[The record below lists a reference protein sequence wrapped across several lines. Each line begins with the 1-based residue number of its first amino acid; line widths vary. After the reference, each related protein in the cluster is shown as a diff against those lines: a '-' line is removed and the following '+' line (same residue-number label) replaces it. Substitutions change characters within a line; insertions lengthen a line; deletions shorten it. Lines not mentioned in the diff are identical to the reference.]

1 MACCTTHRLAKSST
15 TWTVSADIAAKIV
28 RAIGDPHARFEEDKL
43 RILRAIRFGARL
55 GYTIESS
62 TWEAVC
68 AMSPKIHQVS
78 SERIREE
85 LTRILT
91 EGQAA
96 HGMRMLDDS
105 GLRAQVLP
113 RTRVDGSS
121 RKILGAS

>member
-1 MACCTTHRLAKSST
+1 MNGQ
-15 TWTVSADIAAKIV
+15 ADIRAKIV

-68 AMSPKIHQVS
+68 AMAPKIHQVS

-96 HGMRMLDDS
+96 HGMRMLRRI
-105 GLRAQVLP
+105 GLECAGPSRV
-113 RTRVDGSS
+113 RVDRHLEKSLES
-121 RKILGAS
+121 